1 MFDTGVRQLRMV
13 MSMVWGRRI
22 DPANLARLVDDALAT
37 IAEFGEPGDDVQ
49 ALTNGPLSDP
59 DARRG
64 SPTTPFA
71 ARPGGWD
78 AQSPFYGRRF
88 AAAQID
94 PRWLGTD
101 GVGGGPGHGQR

>member
-1 MFDTGVRQLRMV
+1 

-49 ALTNGPLSDP
+49 ALTNGPLADP

-64 SPTTPFA
+64 FA
-71 ARPGGWD
+71 DNAVVLDSQVGLTDIPGIGFEGK
-78 AQSPFYGRRF
+78 AAFYKVLK
-88 AAAQID
+88 ALHD
-94 PRWLGTD
+94 
-101 GVGGGPGHGQR
+101 

>member
-49 ALTNGPLSDP
+49 ALTNGPLADP

-64 SPTTPFA
+64 FA
-71 ARPGGWD
+71 DNAVRRTARRLGR
-78 AQSPFYGRRF
+78 QSPFYGRRF

-94 PRWLGTD
+94 PARLGTN